1 MSRTVYTKEIMEA
14 LQIDATP
21 MTQDQ
26 MFERE
31 QAIEARWLE
40 QFREHE
46 EKIIQRYESRDG
58 ERAAQAKIGQAA
70 QSALHV
76 KGVVIPHLY
85 KLNSNPGVTPDEIDA
100 NAVIEIVDATVSY
113 IEMGRDFEII
123 LQAIKDNPFLMG
135 EWERFMIALRMAT
148 E

>member
-1 MSRTVYTKEIMEA
+1 MSRTVYTKEIMQA
-14 LQIDATP
+14 LEIDSTP

-26 MFERE
+26 IFERE
-31 QAIEARWLE
+31 QAIEKRWLE

-46 EKIIQRYESRDG
+46 EKIIQRYEARDG
-58 ERAAQAKIGQAA
+58 ERAAQAKVGQAA

-76 KGVVIPHLY
+76 KGVVIPSLY
-85 KLNSNPGVTPDEIDA
+85 SNPGTAVDPDAITE
-100 NAVIEIVDATVSY
+100 VIDATVTY

-123 LQAIKDNPFLMG
+123 LQAIKENPLLMS
-135 EWERFMIALRMAT
+135 EWERFMIALRMAS

>member
-1 MSRTVYTKEIMEA
+1 MSRTVYTKEIMKA
-14 LQIDATP
+14 LEIDATP

-31 QAIEARWLE
+31 QAIEKRWLE

-46 EKIIQRYESRDG
+46 EKIIQRYEARDG

-76 KGVVIPHLY
+76 KGVVIPSLY
-85 KLNSNPGVTPDEIDA
+85 KLNSTPNAPSEIDP
-100 NAVIEIVDATVSY
+100 NAVIEITDATVSY

-123 LQAIKDNPFLMG
+123 LQAIKDNPLLMS
-135 EWERFMIALRMAT
+135 EWERFMVALRMAS